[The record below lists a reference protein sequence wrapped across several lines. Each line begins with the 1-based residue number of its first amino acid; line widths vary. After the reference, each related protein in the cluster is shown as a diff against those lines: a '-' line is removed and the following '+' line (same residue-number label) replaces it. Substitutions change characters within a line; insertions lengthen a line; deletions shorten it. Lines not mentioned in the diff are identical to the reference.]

1 MIMIEKFSNVN
12 EIEKRTFYYLCGF
25 SLFLPISKAIGNIFF
40 ALSILGMIH
49 RLYRK
54 NDDVK
59 IIFSEYKKIFV
70 SIAALFAAV
79 IISALSSSDF
89 LFGLK
94 SFLDKYIGHFAVIFP
109 AMFICLDKN
118 KILYLL
124 KLLFAGVFI
133 SNAAVIVQGFL
144 NFDGIWRFGGFLTAM
159 AQGSLIGIFL
169 PLYAVLVLHV
179 KNKALR
185 IYFIIAAVVAVVAL
199 LFNGTRGV
207 YLSSAILIPAMILI
221 YSRKN
226 LKAFAIVIAIL
237 LAVGGMF
244 AVALNSAATS
254 TMVSGMRAQS
264 NNERMLVWTSAFN
277 MFKDNPIFGIGYGQY
292 KTAYQTKYI
301 SPDAK
306 ETYLEHA
313 HSNIFQMLAECGI
326 IGAATFLSMWGYL
339 TWFSLRR
346 WFKDKNFEW
355 LLFFCVL
362 WGFML
367 HGLTEFNF
375 ETSVPSK
382 VLWYSLGLCIAYSRL
397 NSAQKI

>member
-1 MIMIEKFSNVN
+1 MTMFEKFSSVD

-25 SLFLPISKAIGNIFF
+25 SLFLPVSKAAGNIFF

-70 SIAALFAAV
+70 SIAALSAAV
-79 IISALSSSDF
+79 LVSALTSADIELGVISWF
-89 LFGLK
+89 
-94 SFLDKYIGHFAVIFP
+94 DKYVGHIAVMFP
-109 AMFICLDKN
+109 VMLICIDEQ
-118 KILYLL
+118 KIL
-124 KLLFAGVFI
+124 KLVKCLFAGVFI
-133 SNAAVIVQGFL
+133 SNFAVIVQGFL
-144 NFDGIWRFGGFLTAM
+144 NFNGIWRFGGSLTPM

-169 PLYAVLVLHV
+169 PLYALLILHV
-179 KNKALR
+179 KNKSLR
-185 IYFIIAAVVAVVAL
+185 IYFLVAAVVAVVAL

-207 YLSSAILIPAMILI
+207 YLSSAILIPAMMLI

-226 LKAFAIVIAIL
+226 LKAFGIVIVIL

-244 AVALNSAATS
+244 VVALNSAATS
-254 TMVSGMRAQS
+254 TMVSNMRAQS
-264 NNERMLVWTSAFN
+264 NNERMLVWTSAFQ

-292 KTAYQTKYI
+292 KTAYQTTYI

-313 HSNIFQMLAECGI
+313 HNNTLQMLAACGI
-326 IGAATFLSMWGYL
+326 FGAVTFLYMWGYL
-339 TWFSLRR
+339 TYFSLRH
-346 WFKDKNFEW
+346 WFKDKKFEW

-362 WGFML
+362 WGLML

-382 VLWYSLGLCIAYSRL
+382 IFWYSLGLCIAYGKL

>member
-1 MIMIEKFSNVN
+1 MLEKFSNLN

-25 SLFLPISKAIGNIFF
+25 SLFLPVSKAAGNIFF

-54 NDDVK
+54 NDDVE
-59 IIFSEYKKIFV
+59 IIFSEYKKIFA
-70 SIAALFAAV
+70 SIAALCVAV
-79 IISALSSSDF
+79 LLSALASSDIA
-89 LFGLK
+89 FGVK
-94 SFLDKYIGHFAVIFP
+94 SWFSKYVGHIAVMFP
-109 AMFICLDKN
+109 VMFICLSKQ
-118 KILYLL
+118 KILTLIE
-124 KLLFAGVFI
+124 LLFVGVFI
-133 SNAAVIVQGFL
+133 SNFAVIVQGFL
-144 NFDGIWRFGGFLTAM
+144 NFDGIWRFGGFLTPM
-159 AQGSLIGIFL
+159 SQGSVIGIFL
-169 PLYAVLVLHV
+169 PLYAVLFLHV
-179 KNKALR
+179 QNKIWR
-185 IYFIIAAVVAVVAL
+185 IYFVIAAIVAVIAL

-207 YLSSAILIPAMILI
+207 YLSSAILIPAMILV

-237 LAVGGMF
+237 VAVGGF
-244 AVALNSAATS
+244 FVTALNSAATS

-264 NNERMLVWTSAFN
+264 NNERMLVWTSAFQ

-313 HSNIFQMLAECGI
+313 HNNTLQMLAACGI
-326 IGAATFLSMWGYL
+326 IGAVAFLVMWGYL
-339 TWFSLRR
+339 TYFSLRH
-346 WFKDKNFEW
+346 WFKDKKFEW

-362 WGFML
+362 WGLML
-367 HGLTEFNF
+367 HGMTEFNF

-382 VLWYSLGLCIAYSRL
+382 IFWYSLGLCITYSKL
-397 NSAQKI
+397 KSSHDN